1 MQKYYWKTILICICT
16 NVFITKTFRYG
27 LRQSSIIA
35 KDRRAGA
42 DLPCLGRQ
50 PTNDVSSRVH
60 TCTTWRQ
67 LPVLSTGPAVTFPA
81 AVHHHSLSLYQI
93 ILIGDRAI
101 IRVNNLPKGRPTSC
115 GKSITISITPPASC
129 ADYHRFLVASPFCKQ
144 YYTVRQ
150 KKRTNFLLCASL
162 LILNKNWWY

>member
-16 NVFITKTFRYG
+16 NVFIIKTFRYG

-67 LPVLSTGPAVTFPA
+67 LPVLSTWPAVTFPA
-81 AVHHHSLSLYQI
+81 AVRHHSLSLYHI

-101 IRVNNLPKGRPTSC
+101 MRVNNLPKGRPTSC
-115 GKSITISITPPASC
+115 GKSITISITPPAIH
-129 ADYHRFLVASPFCKQ
+129 ADYHRFLVASTTLRLSASNTTPWGTKKPIFFC
-144 YYTVRQ
+144 VHL
-150 KKRTNFLLCASL
+150 F
-162 LILNKNWWY
+162 